1 MTALTAPTADRLN
14 ALTLGLEFECYLP
27 HGTSMSQ
34 GAAAVS
40 SRLGAPCPVIPYNAA
55 HQTIT
60 TWKVTTDGSL
70 GDYQRGAEFV
80 SPIIS
85 GENGDRQIKTVCD
98 ALTDLGATVSKDCG
112 LHVHVGAAG
121 QPLDF
126 FKNLVRIY
134 QAYEGII
141 DGMMPVSR
149 RRSTNVFCRSLA
161 SVSAAAINN
170 AHSVSALAEAIR
182 SASRAGEQRYH
193 KLNLAAF
200 NRHRTV
206 EFRQHSGT
214 TDATKTAMWVSI
226 CRKMV
231 LAAQRTDLNFG
242 QAVSSQPLNRARRG
256 TKAHRI
262 GEMLLRAEGVTG
274 REICAEMNWP
284 SVSVPAQA
292 RSAGLTVVSQRT
304 GREVRYFAARAEA
317 QTPSAL
323 VISINGFADL
333 LSLTDAERA
342 YITERT
348 ANLSNNAIAWA
359 A

>member
-1 MTALTAPTADRLN
+1 MTAYAPAPAALN

-27 HGTSMSQ
+27 QGTSMAQ

-40 SRLGAPCPVIPYNAA
+40 SRLGAPCPVIPYHDA
-55 HQTIT
+55 HRALT

-80 SPIIS
+80 SPIVS
-85 GENGDRQIKTVCD
+85 GEEGDKQIRTVCQ
-98 ALTDLGATVSKDCG
+98 ALTDINATVNKDCG

-121 QPLDF
+121 QPLSF
-126 FKNLVRIY
+126 FQNLVRLY

-141 DGMMPVSR
+141 DGFMPVSR
-149 RRSTNVFCRSLA
+149 RRSTNVFCRSLG
-161 SVSAAAINN
+161 SVSATAITQ
-170 AHSVSALAEAIR
+170 ATSVSALAEVVR
-182 SASRAGEQRYH
+182 RASGAGEQRYH

-200 NRHRTV
+200 ARHKTV

-214 TDATKTAMWVSI
+214 TDAVKTAMWVSA

-231 LAAQRTDLNFG
+231 EAAKRNDLPFG
-242 QAVSSQPLNRARRG
+242 SMINQPMNSARRG

-262 GEMLLRAEGVTG
+262 GEMLLRPEGVTG
-274 REICAEMNWP
+274 REIMAEMNWP

-292 RSAGLTVVSQRT
+292 RAAGIAVVSQRT
-304 GREVRYFAARAEA
+304 GREVRYYAARAQA
-317 QTPSAL
+317 QTPTTLDVSL
-323 VISINGFADL
+323 NGFADL
-333 LSLTDAERA
+333 IGLTEAERTYFA
-342 YITERT
+342 ERT
-348 ANLSNNAIAWA
+348 ANLSNTAIAWA

>member
-1 MTALTAPTADRLN
+1 MTAYAPTADALN

-27 HGTSMSQ
+27 TGTSMSA

-40 SRLGAPCPVIPYNAA
+40 SRLGAPCPVIPYHDA
-55 HQTIT
+55 HRALT

-80 SPIIS
+80 SPILS
-85 GENGDRQIKTVCD
+85 GTEGDRQIKKVCD
-98 ALTDLGATVSKDCG
+98 ALTDLGATVNKDCG

-126 FKNLVRIY
+126 FKNLVRLY

-141 DGMMPVSR
+141 DGFMPVSR

-161 SVSAAAINN
+161 SVSATAITAATTVNG
-170 AHSVSALAEAIR
+170 LAEAIR
-182 SASRAGEQRYH
+182 LASRAGEQRYH

-214 TDATKTAMWVSI
+214 TDATKTAMWVSV

-231 LAAQRTDLNFG
+231 EAAKRTDLPFG
-242 QAVSSQPLNRARRG
+242 SLVDQPMNRARRG

-262 GEMLLRAEGVTG
+262 GEMLLRPEGVTG
-274 REICAEMNWP
+274 REIMAEMNWP

-292 RSAGLTVVSQRT
+292 RAAGLRVVSQRM
-304 GREVRYFAARAEA
+304 GREVRYFAERAQA
-317 QTPSAL
+317 QTPTTL
-323 VISINGFADL
+323 DISIDGFAKVL
-333 LSLTDAERA
+333 GLTEAERA
-342 YITERT
+342 YLTERT
-348 ANLSNNAIAWA
+348 ANLSNTAIAWA